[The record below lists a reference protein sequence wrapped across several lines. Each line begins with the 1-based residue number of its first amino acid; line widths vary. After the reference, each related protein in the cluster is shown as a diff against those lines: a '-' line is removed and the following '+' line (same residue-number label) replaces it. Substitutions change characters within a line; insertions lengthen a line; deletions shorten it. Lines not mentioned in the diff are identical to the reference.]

1 MKRQRLIKWFVM
13 FFVVMLLFTFLSR
26 AADSVNVA
34 QVQTSTPQNKI
45 VSHVVEGTGKV
56 EGTRERAV
64 FAREGLKVAQVLVQE
79 GETVEKGQ
87 VLLSLSSSSINKAID
102 EKTAKRDELA
112 LKVRDLESQASIDS
126 ANKAKELERAEENY
140 RVAVENG
147 DINMANAQME
157 VDVAEQKLQNYL
169 NNKGL
174 MSDGSDASTEQ
185 ALRDDVRAKKES
197 QNQVIMSRNQE
208 VLEAKRAIE
217 DAKEQDASDSE
228 LETAKRQL
236 ETSQKECAALNKLK
250 ERKGRVTAPC
260 DGVVKSIAAATGSTT
275 TEEAA
280 AILYMLGGE
289 LRMEGSIRGDQ
300 LEYVQVGGSV
310 ALTGSSGT
318 EVEDAEIESIQEDE
332 TDPDSRII
340 TVKVPENTLAIGESV
355 DFTITMDAGP
365 YPASIPLSALYEE
378 NGTNYIYVV
387 DTENSVL
394 GEVQVARRVDVR
406 VQDKNETVA
415 ALVNGEVA
423 NTEEIIVSSDR
434 AIEDGSRIRL
444 QES

>member
-34 QVQTSTPQNKI
+34 QVQTSALQNKI

-102 EKTAKRDELA
+102 EKTAERDELA

-169 NNKGL
+169 NNKGF

-217 DAKEQDASDSE
+217 DAKEQEASDSE

-415 ALVNGEVA
+415 ALVNGAVA